1 MDDDR
6 VISAITFDESG
17 ETRTPY
23 MCGDFN
29 ASGATDYDVYP
40 SKVFYDICNIDLNE
54 YLAFN
59 TVSCSYEM
67 NPTVETVGD
76 IDIMKCQVENGE
88 SVEFA
93 IGCGSYYDMSIS
105 NIDDAIENGNY
116 NALCNNKYMEETI
129 SGITT
134 LYYECKPFALRFQI
148 SPNEDFAVNK
158 LDYTPYRP
166 IIFKFDDFSGETG
179 FNLLETVESLK
190 FSGDPNTVYERAY
203 DSGMTHQDHCLW
215 TMLYTPKDAEYNV
228 TDYVYTQKNVSNSYD
243 YKYFYAKENDK
254 IIDQVTDAFLGDLIN
269 LTTTQENMGVTFYGV
284 HWRNDNGAYSK
295 GNGVLIGNTKYMMV
309 FGGKEYFSSDYKTE
323 NLVKSVRAYNFG
335 NIISFDPVYTS
346 EFNVSTMKANWD
358 TTSTEDIS
366 DEAKTVSFTM
376 KYVLYG
382 KDDENNKIPITLDNV
397 EASAYLT
404 ALNSHAQSGGKEI
417 PYNDY
422 HYYNGNCTTVGEYNS
437 ELSTINHTF
446 TFNYDFLNHLDH
458 DPSDD
463 RHTLMMVEIVFK
475 HKNGLI
481 YALTHIFHY
490 DIAQVARW
498 YASGCV
504 GECDFDNGK
513 FEIVPQ
519 NVIL

>member
-1 MDDDR
+1 MNPN
-6 VISAITFDESG
+6 VVE
-17 ETRTPY
+17 
-23 MCGDFN
+23 
-29 ASGATDYDVYP
+29 
-40 SKVFYDICNIDLNE
+40 IDGNE
-54 YLAFN
+54 YLQCQI
-59 TVSCSYEM
+59 SEGE
-67 NPTVETVGD
+67 ETSF
-76 IDIMKCQVENGE
+76 E
-88 SVEFA
+88 
-93 IGCGSYYDMSIS
+93 IGCNSYYNMST
-105 NIDDAIENGNY
+105 NVLDKAIEDANY
-116 NALCNNKYMEETI
+116 NALCNNYYHTEINESGQTI
-129 SGITT
+129 P
-134 LYYECKPFALRFQI
+134 YYECKPFALRFQI
-148 SPNEDFAVNK
+148 EPNDDEYASE

-166 IIFKFDDFSGETG
+166 IIFRFDGFSGETG
-179 FNLLETVESLK
+179 FNLLETVRMLK
-190 FSGDPNTVYERAY
+190 YDGDPNEIYEQAY
-203 DSGMTHQDHCLW
+203 SLKLEHSDNILETRLF
-215 TMLYTPKDAEYNV
+215 TPKDFDYNV
-228 TDYVYTQKNVSNSYD
+228 NDYVITKG
-243 YKYFYAKENDK
+243 YKYFYNKENDK
-254 IIDQVTDAFLGDLIN
+254 VINQIDDGFHASLIK
-269 LTTTQENMGVTFYGV
+269 LTTDQEPLGITYYGV
-284 HWRNDNGAYSK
+284 HWRNDNGAYK
-295 GNGVLIGNTKYMMV
+295 KNNGILLGNTKYMMV
-309 FGGKEYFSSDYKTE
+309 FGGKEYFNSDYETD
-323 NLVKSVRAYNFG
+323 NIVKSVRAYNFG

-346 EFNVSTMKANWD
+346 EFKVSTMTANWD

-376 KYVLYG
+376 EYVLYG

-404 ALNSHAQSGGKEI
+404 ALNSHAQSGGRER

-519 NVIL
+519 DVVLNNFNPIP